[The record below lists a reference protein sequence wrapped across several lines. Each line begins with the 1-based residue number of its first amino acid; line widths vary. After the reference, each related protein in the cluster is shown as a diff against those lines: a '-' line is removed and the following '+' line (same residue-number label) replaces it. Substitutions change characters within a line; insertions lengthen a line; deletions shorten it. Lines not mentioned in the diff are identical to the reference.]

1 MKGDRPTVHADRPD
15 GLGRSCLGAKTP
27 AARLRRSGTLLE
39 MCLDWIDKPT
49 NSKMFRKGEQ
59 TMTTATSLTSTYLVT
74 GMARA
79 DVVLS
84 SPRLRF
90 TLLVNEASGQVCG
103 HAQITEQE
111 LLEIPNSEINIGNIT
126 GQIQRTGVGSFTR
139 LVSLQGYADV
149 KIGRA
154 SC

>member
-1 MKGDRPTVHADRPD
+1 
-15 GLGRSCLGAKTP
+15 
-27 AARLRRSGTLLE
+27 
-39 MCLDWIDKPT
+39 
-49 NSKMFRKGEQ
+49 
-59 TMTTATSLTSTYLVT
+59 MTTATSLTSTYLVT

-84 SPRLRF
+84 SPMLRF

-126 GQIQRTGVGSFTR
+126 GQIQGTGVGSFTR

-149 KIGRA
+149 RTLPPPAIGTFYKLFQAQFAIDDAWDGVGGWNLGSQAVNNVPVHA
-154 SC
+154 SVQEGPEA